1 MYTQHNIPLGM
12 IKLDTKYK
20 PILLEALEELMY
32 KLSLQ
37 LKDLDGQPLG
47 KWRKE
52 LTQKQV
58 DIEELQHL
66 ISNAQEG

>member
-1 MYTQHNIPLGM
+1 MPLNLPLGM

-20 PILLEALEELMY
+20 AVLLEALEELMY

-66 ISNAQEG
+66 ISNAGEG

>member
-1 MYTQHNIPLGM
+1 MQQNLPLSM

-37 LKDLDGQPLG
+37 LKDLEGQPLG

-52 LTQKQV
+52 LTQRQA

-66 ISNAQEG
+66 ISRTEKE